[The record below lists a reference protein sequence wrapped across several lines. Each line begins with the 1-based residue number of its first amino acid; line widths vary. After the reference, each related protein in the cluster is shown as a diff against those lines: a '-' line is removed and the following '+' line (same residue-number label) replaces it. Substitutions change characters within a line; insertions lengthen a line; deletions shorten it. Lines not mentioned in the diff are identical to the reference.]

1 MDDSPDTALITTIRR
16 LIRAAYPNVQGIY
29 LYGSAAAGMLGPDSD
44 VDIAVLLPHEEA
56 KAAGCLALSE
66 TRFALEEHLGR
77 PVDLVNA
84 RQASIVLQKEIISTG
99 ACVFTAAQSLVDE
112 YEMIVLSLYGK
123 LNDERREILAEFRR
137 TWRAYRV

>member
-1 MDDSPDTALITTIRR
+1 MSGGATAHRYPG
-16 LIRAAYPNVQGIY
+16 APNVPHPWAPGKRGG
-29 LYGSAAAGMLGPDSD
+29 LRVLRALRVSRTHRSRALGDP
-44 VDIAVLLPHEEA
+44 
-56 KAAGCLALSE
+56 
-66 TRFALEEHLGR
+66 RFALEEHLGR

-99 ACVFTAAQSLVDE
+99 ACVFTAEQSLVDE